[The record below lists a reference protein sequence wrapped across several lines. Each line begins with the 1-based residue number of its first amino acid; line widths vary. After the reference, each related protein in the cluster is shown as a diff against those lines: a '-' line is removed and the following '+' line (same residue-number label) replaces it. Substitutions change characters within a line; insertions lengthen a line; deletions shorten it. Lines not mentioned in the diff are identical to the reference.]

1 MVSNMTNR
9 QSSHREQKWL
19 RTSGQSVVELALL
32 IPVLIALLVVVS
44 DLARVFYVFIEVSD
58 AARAGAQY
66 GGQNRTSSA
75 DFATMQQRATNA
87 ASDITG
93 MTAVASNFC
102 TCSDGGAVVSCTNSG
117 CVSTIHLYVSVVT
130 NTTFTTL
137 YLFPG
142 IPSSVALQG
151 SAIVQVK

>member
-1 MVSNMTNR
+1 
-9 QSSHREQKWL
+9 
-19 RTSGQSVVELALL
+19 
-32 IPVLIALLVVVS
+32 VLIALLVVVS
-44 DLARVFYVFIEVSD
+44 DLARVFFVYIEVSD

-66 GGQNRTSSA
+66 GGQNRKTAA
-75 DFATMQQRATNA
+75 DFTTMQQRAASA
-87 ASDITG
+87 APDVTG
-93 MTAVASNFC
+93 MTSIAASFC
-102 TCSDGGAVVSCTNSG
+102 TCSDAGPPVSCTSSG
-117 CVSTIHLYVSVVT
+117 CVNTIHLYVSVVT